1 MGPAS
6 DTNLGQARDLLG
18 SAAPAAGGPADDR
31 LTLAWALKALC
42 YEAWSTEPP
51 RAVRAAEALRALL
64 SAELP
69 AAQRLEITAL
79 ADWTGGLAAVISGQM
94 AEAVRLFDSAGAG
107 LRSVGQ
113 PDPAAQTQ
121 VPKIMALSMLGQHEQ
136 AAACAVAAQRELL
149 ALGNLRVAAR
159 VSQNLGALQFRR
171 DAYADAARHYREAA
185 VLFAR
190 LRDHAHSVLADIGL
204 ADALTATGD
213 FDEALRIYARARMRA
228 GQRGLALQLAM
239 IDESVALLDLARG
252 RYREALAGLASA
264 RSRYQTLGVP
274 HCLAIAEKQLADAYL
289 ELRLLPEAQALF
301 DTAVRRFFE
310 LELPDEAAW
319 ALAQRA
325 RTEALLGQ
333 TTTAA
338 QSLSQA
344 SALFDHE
351 GNAVGSA
358 TVALARAEL
367 AWADGQAS
375 AALAHAEQAR
385 RGFVAAGQADGQA
398 RAEVVCAQALWLAG
412 RRDEARRGFEAALAG
427 AIRLQQWPVQ
437 QRCLTGLGLAALA
450 NGQPQAA
457 SEHFEAAIE
466 SFEARRRALPG
477 DEIRSAFLTD
487 HLRPYQEQL
496 RAALAGGDA
505 AQVLWQLE
513 RVRAR
518 ALEEHL
524 AEATEITPAS
534 DDDDTPALRDR
545 LNWLYRRVQRLQDE
559 GSPTVV
565 LDEALRSTERELLE
579 RARRRRL
586 QATARPPGLD
596 QARPAPFSVAALQ
609 QALAVGDA
617 LVAYGVQGDELLA
630 CVLTRDR
637 ITLHRQ
643 LAAWPEAADALRA
656 TLFQLDTLRHGEA
669 PVRQHLPMLAARTQA
684 RLQRLHSLVWAPLAP
699 ALAGTRRVLVV
710 PHAQL
715 GALPWAA
722 LSDRPRDGPRDGQRD
737 GHQALADCFEIA
749 VAPSARAALR
759 GLQRPPVPARRVL
772 ALGESSRL
780 PHAAAEAQA
789 VAGQFAHGQAGVGA
803 AATLALLRQQA
814 GQADVLHLACHAQ
827 FRSDNPRFSALHL
840 HDEVLTADL
849 VESLALRPCTVVLSA
864 CETGLADTST
874 GDERIGLVRAFS
886 VAGAARVVA
895 SLWPVDDGVTAGF
908 MARFYQALTAGA
920 APAAALRQAQ
930 LATRRLHPHPY
941 FWAAFTLY
949 GGW

>member
-1 MGPAS
+1 MGL
-6 DTNLGQARDLLG
+6 DTDTALHQARSLLG
-18 SAAPAAGGPADDR
+18 SAAAPPGADADDP
-31 LTLAWALKALC
+31 LALAWALKALC

-64 SAELP
+64 GPGLAP
-69 AAQRLEITAL
+69 AQRAEIAAL
-79 ADWTGGLAAVISGQM
+79 ADWTGGLAAVIAGQM
-94 AEAVRLFDSAGAG
+94 AEAVRLFDSAAAG
-107 LRSVGQ
+107 LRGVGQ

-136 AAACAVAAQRELL
+136 AAACAVAAQRELR

-185 VLFAR
+185 LLFAR

-228 GQRGLALQLAM
+228 GQRGLELQLAM
-239 IDESVALLDLARG
+239 IDESMALLDLARG

-264 RSRYQTLGVP
+264 RSRYQTLAVP

-289 ELRLLPEAQALF
+289 ELRLLPEALALF
-301 DTAVRRFFE
+301 DTAVQRFGE
-310 LELPDEAAW
+310 LALPDEAAW

-333 TTTAA
+333 AAAAA
-338 QSLSQA
+338 QSLISA
-344 SALFDHE
+344 AALFDRQ

-358 TVALARAEL
+358 AVALAQSEL
-367 AWADGQAS
+367 ALAGGQAS
-375 AALAHAEQAR
+375 AALGHAEQAR
-385 RGFVAAGQADGQA
+385 RGFDAAGQADGQA
-398 RAEVVCAQALWLAG
+398 RAEVLCAQALWLAG
-412 RRDEARRGFEAALAG
+412 QRSQARRGFEAALAS

-450 NGQPQAA
+450 DGQPQAA
-457 SEHFEAAIE
+457 SAHFEAAIE

-477 DEIRSAFLTD
+477 DEIRGAFLTD
-487 HLRPYQEQL
+487 HLRPYLEQL
-496 RAALAGGDA
+496 RAALAGGDG

-513 RVRAR
+513 RFRAR
-518 ALEEHL
+518 ALDDHL
-524 AEATEITPAS
+524 PESAGAAA

-559 GSPTVV
+559 GSATAV
-565 LDEALRSTERELLE
+565 LDEELRRTERELLE
-579 RARRRRL
+579 RSRRLRL
-586 QATARPPGLD
+586 QAASALPSPD
-596 QARPAPFSVAALQ
+596 PQAPAPFSVAALQ
-609 QALAVGDA
+609 RALAPGDA
-617 LVAYGVQGDELLA
+617 LVEYGALDDELLA

-637 ITLHRQ
+637 ITLHRMP
-643 LAAWPEAADALRA
+643 AWSMVAEALRA
-656 TLFQLDTLRHGEA
+656 TLFQLETLRHGEA
-669 PVRQHLPMLAARTQA
+669 PVRQHLPVLAARTQA
-684 RLQRLHSLVWAPLAP
+684 RLQGLHALVWAPLAP
-699 ALAGTRRVLVV
+699 ALAGIQRLLVV

-722 LSDRPRDGPRDGQRD
+722 LTDGR
-737 GHQALADCFEIA
+737 QALAEQFQIA

-780 PHAAAEAQA
+780 PQAGAEARA
-789 VAGQFAHGQAGVGA
+789 VAGLFAQGQAGVGA
-803 AATLALLRQQA
+803 SATLALLRQQA
-814 GQADVLHLACHAQ
+814 SQADVLHLACHAQ

-840 HDEVLTADL
+840 HDEVLTADQ
-849 VESLALRPCTVVLSA
+849 VETLALRPCTVVLSA
-864 CETGLADTST
+864 CETGLADSGT
-874 GDERIGLVRAFS
+874 GDERIGLVRAFGK
-886 VAGAARVVA
+886 AGAARVLA
-895 SLWPVDDGVTAGF
+895 SLWPVDDAVTAAF
-908 MARFYQALTAGA
+908 MASFYRALTAGA

-930 LATRRLHPHPY
+930 LATRRLHAHPY

>member
-6 DTNLGQARDLLG
+6 DIPLSQARDLLG
-18 SAAPAAGGPADDR
+18 SAAPAAGGAADDR
-31 LTLAWALKALC
+31 LALAWALKALC

-64 SAELP
+64 GAELP
-69 AAQRLEITAL
+69 AAQRQEIAAL
-79 ADWTGGLAAVISGQM
+79 ADWTGGLAAVIGGQM
-94 AEAVRLFDSAGAG
+94 AEAVRLFDSAAAG
-107 LRSVGQ
+107 LRSAGQ

-228 GQRGLALQLAM
+228 GQRGLAQQLAM

-252 RYREALAGLASA
+252 HYREALAGLASA
-264 RSRYQTLGVP
+264 RSRYQTLAVP

-333 TTTAA
+333 ATTAA

-344 SALFDHE
+344 SALFDRE

-367 AWADGQAS
+367 AWASGQAG

-398 RAEVVCAQALWLAG
+398 RAEVLCAQALWLAG

-534 DDDDTPALRDR
+534 DDDDDTPALRDR

-586 QATARPPGLD
+586 QAANMPPGLD
-596 QARPAPFSVAALQ
+596 QARPAPFNVAALQ
-609 QALAVGDA
+609 QALAAGDA
-617 LVAYGVQGDELLA
+617 LVAYGVLDDELLA
-630 CVLTRDR
+630 CVMTRDR

-643 LAAWPEAADALRA
+643 LAAWPAAADALRA

-722 LSDRPRDGPRDGQRD
+722 LTDGG
-737 GHQALADCFEIA
+737 QALAERFEIA

-789 VAGQFAHGQAGVGA
+789 VASQFDQGHAYVGA

-840 HDEVLTADL
+840 HDEVLTADQ

-920 APAAALRQAQ
+920 GPAAALRQAQ
-930 LATRRLHPHPY
+930 LATRRLHAHPY

>member
-6 DTNLGQARDLLG
+6 ETSLSPARDLLG
-18 SAAPAAGGPADDR
+18 SAAPAAGGAADDR
-31 LTLAWALKALC
+31 LALAWALKALC

-69 AAQRLEITAL
+69 AAQRLEIAAL
-79 ADWTGGLAAVISGQM
+79 ADWTGGLAAVIGGQM
-94 AEAVRLFDSAGAG
+94 AEAVRLFDSAAAG

-338 QSLSQA
+338 QSLRQA
-344 SALFDHE
+344 SALFDRE

-367 AWADGQAS
+367 AWAGGQAS

-398 RAEVVCAQALWLAG
+398 RAELLCAQALWLAG

-450 NGQPQAA
+450 DGQPQAA

-505 AQVLWQLE
+505 AQVLWQME

-524 AEATEITPAS
+524 VDVQDAPEAG
-534 DDDDTPALRDR
+534 DDDTPALRDR

-586 QATARPPGLD
+586 QAAARPPGLD

-699 ALAGTRRVLVV
+699 ALAGIARVLVV

-722 LSDRPRDGPRDGQRD
+722 LSDGPRDGQRD
-737 GHQALADCFEIA
+737 GHQALAECFEIA

-789 VAGQFAHGQAGVGA
+789 VASQFAQGQAGVGA

-874 GDERIGLVRAFS
+874 GDERIGLVRAFG

-895 SLWPVDDGVTAGF
+895 SLWPVDDAVTAGF
-908 MARFYQALTAGA
+908 MARFYQGLTAGT

-930 LATRRLHPHPY
+930 LATRRLHAHPY